1 MFCNIQSP
9 DISDAYTKS
18 IEDLSKTK
26 TMPLFIFPVIRGD
39 KVQYF
44 LLTFLLIS
52 LQSSIGRSC
61 NSDSSWMMIKCSVAE
76 VLRILLFI

>member
-26 TMPLFIFPVIRGD
+26 TMPLFIFHVIRRD
-39 KVQYF
+39 KQTTVF
-44 LLTFLLIS
+44 LF
-52 LQSSIGRSC
+52 
-61 NSDSSWMMIKCSVAE
+61 
-76 VLRILLFI
+76 